1 MNLVELRDKMQVAD
15 LSIEDMMQ
23 IYEELEASYQQMI
36 AMSELLTQAEKKYSM
51 LIQNMSDIVWVAD
64 INGKIIYIN
73 SIATDILGYTC
84 SEMIGRKLYEFMCPL
99 HEYKTGYCKDVVAR
113 MNDVEFIRQEM
124 WMLHKDGNTRK
135 VLEVNTKQV
144 FYENELIEIKA

>member
-64 INGKIIYIN
+64 INGKII
-73 SIATDILGYTC
+73 
-84 SEMIGRKLYEFMCPL
+84 
-99 HEYKTGYCKDVVAR
+99 
-113 MNDVEFIRQEM
+113 
-124 WMLHKDGNTRK
+124 
-135 VLEVNTKQV
+135 
-144 FYENELIEIKA
+144 

>member
-51 LIQNMSDIVWVAD
+51 LI
-64 INGKIIYIN
+64 
-73 SIATDILGYTC
+73 
-84 SEMIGRKLYEFMCPL
+84 
-99 HEYKTGYCKDVVAR
+99 
-113 MNDVEFIRQEM
+113 
-124 WMLHKDGNTRK
+124 
-135 VLEVNTKQV
+135 
-144 FYENELIEIKA
+144 